1 MCCWIGFL
9 WAWRY
14 LTGAGVIL
22 WRWSWLRLTYR
33 REVRVM
39 SERDSK
45 ETLMSG
51 CAGCGEAMD
60 FDPDDPR
67 PEFEFQCEH
76 CQKVNIVI
84 WGVGEPPHWY
94 TEIKPNSH
102 DADASAQ

>member
-1 MCCWIGFL
+1 
-9 WAWRY
+9 
-14 LTGAGVIL
+14 
-22 WRWSWLRLTYR
+22 
-33 REVRVM
+33 M
-39 SERDSK
+39 SERGNK

-84 WGVGEPPHWY
+84 WGGVSRPTGIRKSNQIHAMPMLRRNRCE
-94 TEIKPNSH
+94 
-102 DADASAQ
+102 

>member
-1 MCCWIGFL
+1 MSGLAKRMKRTLDEVHMEIP
-9 WAWRY
+9 RR
-14 LTGAGVIL
+14 AGVIL
-22 WRWSWLRLTYR
+22 WRWSWLRLTYC

-39 SERDSK
+39 SEHDNK

-76 CQKVNIVI
+76 CQKINIVI

-94 TEIKPNSH
+94 TEIKPN
-102 DADASAQ
+102 

>member
-1 MCCWIGFL
+1 
-9 WAWRY
+9 
-14 LTGAGVIL
+14 
-22 WRWSWLRLTYR
+22 
-33 REVRVM
+33 M
-39 SERDSK
+39 SESDNK

-51 CAGCGEAMD
+51 CAGCGEAMN

-76 CQKVNIVI
+76 CQKINIVI